1 MAGKRRRFN
10 PAFKSR
16 VALEALKEQRTISE
30 LAQKYSLHPTQI
42 NLWEKQLLRERNEH
56 LRTAVGQ

>member
-1 MAGKRRRFN
+1 MARRRRRFS

-30 LAQKYSLHPTQI
+30 LAQKYGLHPT
-42 NLWEKQLLRERNEH
+42 
-56 LRTAVGQ
+56 